1 MSLLNDALRAA
12 EQRQSRPEV
21 AAAYAG
27 HSQPAGRRRYGLW
40 VLVLLAAVLIGV
52 SVFWFMTRNSGE
64 AMPAQVSA
72 RPASETVSEP
82 NTGGDAGSGN
92 VPVDSQ
98 PADARQVA
106 EEPGASP
113 VGNEPVREP
122 PPAPEPDA
130 AAPPEPKAQEVAQK
144 VTQEVAQ
151 EVAPKVAKV
160 REPEPRP
167 EPVRVEA
174 SEPETAASKPV
185 VAENKPAQ
193 ETEEPTPPVKQV
205 RETPEAIDRRV
216 SRELSSLLRSG
227 ENREAEQRLQELAAT
242 QAATASREVFARQML
257 VQGMPDRALAWLPLS
272 VTDSDAGLR
281 LLRARALHAKGGL
294 TEALA
299 TLENNVPA
307 VNQNVEYRVTLAT
320 LLQQAGRNTEA
331 ARHWSALIA
340 EDDSRAAWWVGLAIA
355 LETGGEINSAV
366 RAYSE
371 AVQLPGLS
379 PSLAD
384 YVRER
389 LKSLQAG

>member
-12 EQRQSRPEV
+12 EQRQNRPEV
-21 AAAYAG
+21 TAAYAG
-27 HSQPAGRRRYGLW
+27 HSQPAGHRRYGLW
-40 VLVLLAAVLIGV
+40 VLLLLAAVLIGA
-52 SVFWFMTRNSGE
+52 SVFWFMARDSGE
-64 AMPAQVSA
+64 AMPAQVSI

-82 NTGGDAGSGN
+82 NTGGNAVSGN

-98 PADARQVA
+98 PADVRQVA
-106 EEPGASP
+106 EEPVTSP
-113 VGNEPVREP
+113 VGNEPVSEP
-122 PPAPEPDA
+122 PAAPGPDP

-144 VTQEVAQ
+144 VTQ
-151 EVAPKVAKV
+151 KVAKV
-160 REPEPRP
+160 REPEPKA

-174 SEPETAASKPV
+174 TDPETPASKPV
-185 VAENKPAQ
+185 VAENQSSRDA
-193 ETEEPTPPVKQV
+193 EAPTPSVKQV

-272 VTDSDAGLR
+272 VTESDAGLR

-299 TLENNVPA
+299 TLESNVPV

-320 LLQQAGRNTEA
+320 LLQQAGRITDA

-355 LETGGEINSAV
+355 LETGGEFNSAV
-366 RAYSE
+366 RAYSQ
-371 AVQLPGLS
+371 AAQLPGLS

-389 LKSLQAG
+389 LRALQAG

>member
-1 MSLLNDALRAA
+1 M
-12 EQRQSRPEV
+12 
-21 AAAYAG
+21 
-27 HSQPAGRRRYGLW
+27 
-40 VLVLLAAVLIGV
+40 
-52 SVFWFMTRNSGE
+52 
-64 AMPAQVSA
+64 
-72 RPASETVSEP
+72 
-82 NTGGDAGSGN
+82 
-92 VPVDSQ
+92 
-98 PADARQVA
+98 
-106 EEPGASP
+106 
-113 VGNEPVREP
+113 
-122 PPAPEPDA
+122 
-130 AAPPEPKAQEVAQK
+130 
-144 VTQEVAQ
+144 
-151 EVAPKVAKV
+151 
-160 REPEPRP
+160 
-167 EPVRVEA
+167 
-174 SEPETAASKPV
+174 
-185 VAENKPAQ
+185 
-193 ETEEPTPPVKQV
+193 KQV

-366 RAYSE
+366 RAYSQ
-371 AVQLPGLS
+371 AAQLPGLS

>member
-12 EQRQSRPEV
+12 EQRQNRPEV

-27 HSQPAGRRRYGLW
+27 HSQPAGNRRYGLW
-40 VLVLLAAVLIGV
+40 ILVLLATVLIGA
-52 SVFWFMTRNSGE
+52 SVFWFTTRDGGE
-64 AMPAQVSA
+64 AMPAQVST
-72 RPASETVSEP
+72 RPASETVSES
-82 NTGGDAGSGN
+82 NANGNAGSGN
-92 VPVDSQ
+92 TPVDSR
-98 PADARQVA
+98 PADVRQVA
-106 EEPGASP
+106 VEPVASP
-113 VGNEPVREP
+113 IGNEPVREP

-130 AAPPEPKAQEVAQK
+130 AAPPEKKAQK
-144 VTQEVAQ
+144 VAQ
-151 EVAPKVAKV
+151 EVTQERARL
-160 REPEPRP
+160 REPEPKP

-174 SEPETAASKPV
+174 TDPETPASKPV

-193 ETEEPTPPVKQV
+193 EAEAPTPPVKQI
-205 RETPEAIDRRV
+205 RETPDAIDRRV

-227 ENREAEQRLQELAAT
+227 ENREAEQRLQELAT
-242 QAATASREVFARQML
+242 IQAATASREVFARQML

-294 TEALA
+294 PDALA
-299 TLENNVPA
+299 ILESNVPT
-307 VNQNVEYRVTLAT
+307 VNQNAEYRVTLAT
-320 LLQQAGRNTEA
+320 LLQQAGRNTDA

-366 RAYSE
+366 RAYSQ
-371 AVQLPGLS
+371 AAQLPGLS

-389 LKSLQAG
+389 LKALQAG

>member
-12 EQRQSRPEV
+12 EQRQNRPEV

-27 HSQPAGRRRYGLW
+27 HSQPAGHRRYGLW
-40 VLVLLAAVLIGV
+40 VLVLLAAVLIGA
-52 SVFWFMTRNSGE
+52 SVFWFTTRDSGE
-64 AMPAQVSA
+64 AMPAQVST
-72 RPASETVSEP
+72 RPASETVSES
-82 NTGGDAGSGN
+82 NASGNAGSGN
-92 VPVDSQ
+92 VPVDSR
-98 PADARQVA
+98 PADFRQVA
-106 EEPGASP
+106 VEPVASP
-113 VGNEPVREP
+113 IGNEPVREP

-130 AAPPEPKAQEVAQK
+130 AAPPEPKAQK
-144 VTQEVAQ
+144 VAQ
-151 EVAPKVAKV
+151 EVTQERARL

-167 EPVRVEA
+167 EPVSVEA

-185 VAENKPAQ
+185 AAENKPAQ
-193 ETEEPTPPVKQV
+193 EAEAPTPPVKQI

-227 ENREAEQRLQELAAT
+227 ENREAEQRLQELATT
-242 QAATASREVFARQML
+242 QVATASRGVFARQML
-257 VQGMPDRALAWLPLS
+257 VQEMPGRALAWLPVS

-299 TLENNVPA
+299 TLESNVPA

-320 LLQQAGRNTEA
+320 LLQQAGRNTDS

-366 RAYSE
+366 RAYSQ
-371 AVQLPGLS
+371 AAQLPGLS

-389 LKSLQAG
+389 LKALRAG